1 MVAPAACAVVV
12 GRGTGSAAYDR
23 AIWAYGA
30 STLIELLAEPLYIL
44 ASVQLNFKL
53 RVAVETT
60 ATVARCLTNL
70 GLLLRPPGEISP
82 ESVFAASQL
91 TYSTFFC
98 AFYYAWWRAK
108 GGVTSIR
115 PRWAAP
121 PGRPTRAGHARDRE
135 RRALLRLVREF
146 SFQAAWKHILAEGEK
161 FVLAI
166 FQGGHD
172 QGVFSL
178 VANLG
183 SLVVRTVFQPFEE
196 AAFTAFS
203 VKADGEKERGNF
215 SLARSLPSAQVL
227 ACATL
232 AALGA
237 RASEATF
244 LSEGTFDVRGG
255 LMHLGVAV
263 LLVGAMSACVFVFE
277 RHHLAALRR
286 PVVAKRDLL
295 EGMMRLVWLTALAA
309 AAFGPSYSYLV
320 LRVLYGEK
328 WADTDAPRLLAYY
341 AVYVVAL
348 AMNGLTEAFVHA
360 SASPAQLRRI
370 NYWLVAFSVVFVAAN
385 VICVRAFGTLG
396 LVLAGCVS
404 MAARTVY
411 SLAFIRAHFRRKRD

>member
-1 MVAPAACAVVV
+1 MVV

-30 STLIELLAEPLYIL
+30 ATLMELLAEPLYIL

-53 RVAVETT
+53 RVAIETT

-70 GLLLRPPGEISP
+70 GLLLRPPGAVAP
-82 ESVFAASQL
+82 ETVFGASQL
-91 TYSTFFC
+91 AFSALWC
-98 AFYYAWWRAK
+98 AGYYVWWWQAAK
-108 GGVTSIR
+108 AGVTSIR

-121 PGRPTRAGHARDRE
+121 PGRPTRAGHARDLE

-146 SFQAAWKHILAEGEK
+146 SFQAAEKHVLAEGEK
-161 FVLAI
+161 FVLAL
-166 FQGGHD
+166 FQPGHD

-203 VKADGEKERGNF
+203 VKADGEKDRGNF

-244 LSEGTFDVRGG
+244 LSEGTFVRG
-255 LMHLGVAV
+255 A
-263 LLVGAMSACVFVFE
+263 LL
-277 RHHLAALRR
+277 HLA
-286 PVVAKRDLL
+286 
-295 EGMMRLVWLTALAA
+295 
-309 AAFGPSYSYLV
+309 
-320 LRVLYGEK
+320 
-328 WADTDAPRLLAYY
+328 
-341 AVYVVAL
+341 
-348 AMNGLTEAFVHA
+348 
-360 SASPAQLRRI
+360 
-370 NYWLVAFSVVFVAAN
+370 VAAL
-385 VICVRAFGTLG
+385 LG
-396 LVLAGCVS
+396 LPPTHVPLPPTPPVGRSPPEGGDVG
-404 MAARTVY
+404 
-411 SLAFIRAHFRRKRD
+411 HGGG

>member
-1 MVAPAACAVVV
+1 MVV

-30 STLIELLAEPLYIL
+30 ATLIELLAEPLYIL

-146 SFQAAWKHILAEGEK
+146 SFQAAEKHILAEGEK
-161 FVLAI
+161 LVLAI
-166 FQGGHD
+166 FQPGHD

-215 SLARSLPSAQVL
+215 SLARSLPSAQEL
-227 ACATL
+227 ACAIL

-244 LSEGTFDVRGG
+244 LSEGTFVRG
-255 LMHLGVAV
+255 A
-263 LLVGAMSACVFVFE
+263 LL
-277 RHHLAALRR
+277 HLA
-286 PVVAKRDLL
+286 
-295 EGMMRLVWLTALAA
+295 
-309 AAFGPSYSYLV
+309 
-320 LRVLYGEK
+320 
-328 WADTDAPRLLAYY
+328 
-341 AVYVVAL
+341 
-348 AMNGLTEAFVHA
+348 
-360 SASPAQLRRI
+360 
-370 NYWLVAFSVVFVAAN
+370 VAAL
-385 VICVRAFGTLG
+385 LG
-396 LVLAGCVS
+396 LPPTHVPLPPTPPVGRSPPEGGDVG
-404 MAARTVY
+404 
-411 SLAFIRAHFRRKRD
+411 HGGG